1 VPKRSVHF
9 TNAWHG
15 TSGGIRTFYEALLV
29 GAEQHRRHL
38 ALVVP
43 GPKTSCQRLGEFAR
57 IYSIRAPHS
66 PVFDRRYRVLL
77 PHRYVGASRSAVWR
91 LLAREQPDVVETCD
105 KYALPFLN
113 GLVKR
118 RAGDG
123 PRPTLIGLSCE
134 RMDDNIRVWL
144 GSGRLADAAT
154 RTYLRRVYLPLF
166 DGHIANSEYTAQ
178 ELRTIVD
185 TYAASDWRLR
195 RLQTL
200 IRVGP
205 MGVDLNGF
213 SPARRSDAIK
223 RQLLKSLGGV
233 PDSTLLVYA
242 GRVSPEKHV
251 MGLPTMI
258 GQLVARG
265 IDARL
270 IVCGDGPLRATLER
284 SAAQEAPG
292 RISVLGHVPRTTLA
306 GILASADV
314 FVHPNPREPFGIG
327 PLEAMASGLPV
338 VLPRAG
344 GVLTY
349 ATDANAWLTTPD
361 AEGLAGGVSN
371 LLARPVLRQ
380 QRRTVALEDVKR
392 LAWPAA
398 VATYFDHYDTI
409 DETRRSRSG
418 QPSRHPDLEVTLA
431 HVCGEPRP

>member
-1 VPKRSVHF
+1 MARRSVHL

-15 TSGGIRTFYEALLV
+15 TSGGIRTFYEALLA

-43 GPKTSCQRLGEFAR
+43 GPNTSCERLGEFAR
-57 IYSIRAPHS
+57 IYAIRAPHS

-91 LLAREQPDVVETCD
+91 VLARERPDVVETCD

-144 GSGRLADAAT
+144 GRGRLADAAT
-154 RTYLRRVYLPLF
+154 RAYLRRVYLPLF
-166 DGHIANSEYTAQ
+166 DGHIANSDYTAQ
-178 ELRTIVD
+178 ELRAVVEAHAGT
-185 TYAASDWRLR
+185 DWRLR
-195 RLQTL
+195 RLQNL

-205 MGVDLNGF
+205 MGVDVDGF
-213 SPARRSDAIK
+213 GADRRSDAIR
-223 RQLLKSLGGV
+223 RQLLKALGGRA
-233 PDSTLLVYA
+233 DSTLLLYA

-251 MGLPTMI
+251 MALPAMVR
-258 GQLVARG
+258 QLVAWG
-265 IDARL
+265 VDARL
-270 IVCGDGPLRATLER
+270 VICGDGPQRVALEQ
-284 SAAQEAPG
+284 AAAREAPG
-292 RISVLGHVPRTTLA
+292 RVVVLGHMARPALA
-306 GILASADV
+306 GVLASADV

-344 GVLTY
+344 GVLSY
-349 ATDANAWLTTPD
+349 ATDANSWLTTPD
-361 AEGLAGGVSN
+361 AAGLAGGVRN
-371 LLARPVLRQ
+371 LLVRPILRQ
-380 QRRTVALEDVKR
+380 QRRATALVDVKR
-392 LAWPAA
+392 MAWPAA

-409 DETRRSRSG
+409 DEARRSATSASRTFAGSG
-418 QPSRHPDLEVTLA
+418 LFDGA
-431 HVCGEPRP
+431 F

>member
-1 VPKRSVHF
+1 MAKRSVHF

-15 TSGGIRTFYEALLV
+15 TSGGIRTFYEALLA

-91 LLAREQPDVVETCD
+91 LLARERPDVVETCD

-134 RMDDNIRVWL
+134 RMDDNIRAWL
-144 GSGRLADAAT
+144 GYGRIADAAT
-154 RTYLRRVYLPLF
+154 RAYLRRVYLPLF
-166 DGHIANSEYTAQ
+166 DGHIANSDYTAQ
-178 ELRTIVD
+178 ELRAIVD

-195 RLQTL
+195 RLQSL

-205 MGVDLNGF
+205 MGVDLDGF
-213 SPARRSDAIK
+213 GPGRRSEAIR
-223 RQLLKSLGGV
+223 RQLLKGLGGR

-258 GQLVARG
+258 QELVARG
-265 IDARL
+265 VDARL
-270 IVCGDGPLRATLER
+270 IICGDGPLRAEMER
-284 SAAQEAPG
+284 TAALTAPG
-292 RISVLGHVPRTTLA
+292 RIVVLGHVSRSTLA

-314 FVHPNPREPFGIG
+314 FVHPNPCEPFGIG

-344 GVLTY
+344 GVLSY
-349 ATDANAWLTTPD
+349 ATDANTWLTPPD
-361 AEGLAGGVSN
+361 AEGLAGGVRD
-371 LLARPVLRQ
+371 LLARPMLTQ
-380 QRRTVALEDVKR
+380 QRRAVALEDVKR

-409 DETRRSRSG
+409 DDARRSA
-418 QPSRHPDLEVTLA
+418 PSASRAFAGRGHLDRA
-431 HVCGEPRP
+431 F